1 MYPTNNPNPVYVFA
15 LAMSQLG
22 SSTYSGASIAYNG
35 SVAEPSNMCINA
47 NSLRATATL
56 GSNNNFSMTITDTS
70 TNTIISVQGTLSSQ
84 SNALSGSYTN
94 GASQACTA
102 IAGHDDHGSAVGEA
116 TLALSLTAFCGSG
129 LPALIYNRANGV
141 EESHNHAKD
150 RTRHAAARL
159 CNLA

>member
-1 MYPTNNPNPVYVFA
+1 MKRCIFTLLPIVLLALVAGCGTGTSNPSNVGLFGNWNIAMFPTNNANPVYVFA

-35 SVAEPSNMCINA
+35 SVAQPSNMCINP

-56 GSNNNFSMTITDTS
+56 GSNNNFSMTVTDTS

-94 GASQACTA
+94 GASQAC
-102 IAGHDDHGSAVGEA
+102 
-116 TLALSLTAFCGSG
+116 
-129 LPALIYNRANGV
+129 PASQGTMTMV
-141 EESHNHAKD
+141 PQ
-150 RTRHAAARL
+150 
-159 CNLA
+159 